1 MSYTEEY
8 EKSIQQPESYW
19 DEKAKDL
26 DWFRFLKQIL
36 SEDESTII
44 DEIKQAIAS
53 R

>member
-26 DWFRFLKQIL
+26 DWFRFPKQIL
-36 SEDESTII
+36 SEDEPSIL